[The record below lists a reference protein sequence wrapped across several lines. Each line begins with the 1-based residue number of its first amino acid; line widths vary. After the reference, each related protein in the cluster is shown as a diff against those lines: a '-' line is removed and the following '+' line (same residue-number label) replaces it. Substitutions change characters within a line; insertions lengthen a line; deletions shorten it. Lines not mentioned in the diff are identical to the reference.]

1 MEQPNL
7 PAFTY
12 EEPKK
17 ESDLQQGDLLSKT
30 VEIEKKLG
38 KLIPEFLSLAGNY
51 FLVLTQ
57 SCDLV
62 WRDGKTTAKEIS
74 ICNVESFDDYLIS
87 EISSHQN
94 AVDSKLNIC
103 KESVRSKLYLLLE
116 RIFNNNEKDLFYL
129 HEDLSIGL
137 SERSI
142 ANLRMIATVPAD
154 LLYDD
159 FLNERVLSLRGE
171 FKACLGQKVGIIFSR
186 VGTEDWV
193 PDNITKDEFAGLIN
207 FNLDTAVDWQPD
219 KFVDVVRKKFKDT
232 YEAMDS
238 DMLSDQASTIKVQKR
253 REKVVG
259 AIRDVLDNLELE
271 GALVT
276 QVLKRLANNPD
287 FRSGTDG

>member
-1 MEQPNL
+1 M
-7 PAFTY
+7 
-12 EEPKK
+12 
-17 ESDLQQGDLLSKT
+17 
-30 VEIEKKLG
+30 
-38 KLIPEFLSLAGNY
+38 
-51 FLVLTQ
+51 
-57 SCDLV
+57 
-62 WRDGKTTAKEIS
+62 
-74 ICNVESFDDYLIS
+74 
-87 EISSHQN
+87 
-94 AVDSKLNIC
+94 
-103 KESVRSKLYLLLE
+103 LE

-219 KFVDVVRKKFKDT
+219 KFVDVVRKTFKDT